1 LAVRI
6 RLLRMGR
13 KKKPFYRI
21 VVMDS
26 HTRRDGRYL
35 EKVGF
40 YNPIARPAEVR
51 VDKDKVLEWLKK
63 GATPSKTVF
72 NLLQKEGIAL
82 DWHLIRNVADEQVRK
97 VEFGKWELAQKMQ
110 TAHPVEEQE
119 EKKITSKGKKT
130 KTKSVEESATTAAED
145 KEETSKAAIKSVEE
159 PDTATAEEK
168 VEADEAETKS
178 FEEPATPTDEEKSE
192 ADKATTEEASE
203 VKVEEQTDSQADNP
217 EENTES

>member
-1 LAVRI
+1 MAVRI

-21 VVMDS
+21 VIMDS

-35 EKVGF
+35 DKVGF

-51 VDKDKVLEWLKK
+51 IEKDKVLEWLKK

-82 DWHLIRNVADEQVRK
+82 DWHLIRNVADEYVRK
-97 VEFGKWELAQKMQ
+97 VEFGKWELSKKIQ
-110 TAHPVEEQE
+110 TAQPVEEQE
-119 EKKITSKGKKT
+119 EKKVTSKSKKT
-130 KTKSVEESATTAAED
+130 KTRVVEESATTAAEEQ
-145 KEETSKAAIKSVEE
+145 EEAEEAANESVEQ
-159 PDTATAEEK
+159 PDTATAGEQ
-168 VEADEAETKS
+168 
-178 FEEPATPTDEEKSE
+178 SE
-192 ADKATTEEASE
+192 ANEVAAEEVSD
-203 VKVEEQTDSQADNP
+203 VKIDEQTNSQADNP

>member
-35 EKVGF
+35 DKVGF

-51 VDKDKVLEWLKK
+51 IDKDKVLEWLKK

-97 VEFGKWELAQKMQ
+97 VEFGKWELAKKMQ

-119 EKKITSKGKKT
+119 EKKVASKSKKT
-130 KTKSVEESATTAAED
+130 KTKSVEELAITAAEE
-145 KEETSKAAIKSVEE
+145 KEEADEAATKSVEE
-159 PDTATAEEK
+159 PDTATA
-168 VEADEAETKS
+168 
-178 FEEPATPTDEEKSE
+178 EEKSE

>member
-130 KTKSVEESATTAAED
+130 KTKSIEELTIPTDVE
-145 KEETSKAAIKSVEE
+145 KS
-159 PDTATAEEK
+159 
-168 VEADEAETKS
+168 EADEAETMS
-178 FEEPATPTDEEKSE
+178 VEEPATPTDEEKII
-192 ADKATTEEASE
+192 ADEVAAEETSE
-203 VKVEEQTDSQADNP
+203 VKAEGQTDSQAENP
-217 EENTES
+217 EANTES

>member
-1 LAVRI
+1 MAVRI

-21 VVMDS
+21 VIMDS

-35 EKVGF
+35 DKVGF

-51 VDKDKVLEWLKK
+51 IEKDKVLEWLKK

-82 DWHLIRNVADEQVRK
+82 DWHLIHNVADEYVRK
-97 VEFGKWELAQKMQ
+97 VEFGKWELSKKIQ
-110 TAHPVEEQE
+110 TAQPVEEQE
-119 EKKITSKGKKT
+119 EKKVTSKSKKT
-130 KTKSVEESATTAAED
+130 KTRVVEESATTAAEEQ
-145 KEETSKAAIKSVEE
+145 EEAEEAANESVEQ
-159 PDTATAEEK
+159 PDTATAGEQ
-168 VEADEAETKS
+168 
-178 FEEPATPTDEEKSE
+178 SE
-192 ADKATTEEASE
+192 ANEVAAEEVSD
-203 VKVEEQTDSQADNP
+203 VKIDEQTNSQADNP

>member
-1 LAVRI
+1 MAVRI

-26 HTRRDGRYL
+26 RTRRDGRYL

-40 YNPIARPAEVR
+40 YNPITRPAEVR

-97 VEFGKWELAQKMQ
+97 MEYGKWELTKKMQ
-110 TAHPVEEQE
+110 AAHLVEEQE
-119 EKKITSKGKKT
+119 EKKVTSKSKKT
-130 KTKSVEESATTAAED
+130 KTKSIEESATTTAEEQ
-145 KEETSKAAIKSVEE
+145 EETGEAVPKSVEE

-168 VEADEAETKS
+168 SETIEVAAE
-178 FEEPATPTDEEKSE
+178 EVD
-192 ADKATTEEASE
+192 E
-203 VKVEEQTDSQADNP
+203 VKLAEQTDSQADNP
-217 EENTES
+217 EVNTES

>member
-119 EKKITSKGKKT
+119 EKKITSKGKKA
-130 KTKSVEESATTAAED
+130 KTKSIEELTIPTDVE
-145 KEETSKAAIKSVEE
+145 KS
-159 PDTATAEEK
+159 
-168 VEADEAETKS
+168 EADEAETMS
-178 FEEPATPTDEEKSE
+178 VEEPATATDEEKIIAGE
-192 ADKATTEEASE
+192 VAAEETSE
-203 VKVEEQTDSQADNP
+203 VKAEGQTDSQAENP
-217 EENTES
+217 EANTES

>member
-119 EKKITSKGKKT
+119 EKKITSKGKKA
-130 KTKSVEESATTAAED
+130 KTKSIEELTIPTDVE
-145 KEETSKAAIKSVEE
+145 KS
-159 PDTATAEEK
+159 
-168 VEADEAETKS
+168 EADEAETMS
-178 FEEPATPTDEEKSE
+178 VEEPATPTDEEKSK

>member
-1 LAVRI
+1 MAVRI

-35 EKVGF
+35 DKVGF

-51 VDKDKVLEWLKK
+51 IDKDKVLEWLKK

-97 VEFGKWELAQKMQ
+97 VEFGKWELAKKMQ

-119 EKKITSKGKKT
+119 EKKVASKSKKT
-130 KTKSVEESATTAAED
+130 KTKSVEELAITAAEE
-145 KEETSKAAIKSVEE
+145 KEEADEAATKSVEE
-159 PDTATAEEK
+159 PDTATA
-168 VEADEAETKS
+168 
-178 FEEPATPTDEEKSE
+178 EEKSE

>member
-40 YNPIARPAEVR
+40 YNPIVRPAEVR
-51 VDKDKVLEWLKK
+51 IDKDKVLEWLKK

-110 TAHPVEEQE
+110 TSHPVEEQE
-119 EKKITSKGKKT
+119 EEKVTSKSKKT
-130 KTKSVEESATTAAED
+130 KTKSIEESA
-145 KEETSKAAIKSVEE
+145 
-159 PDTATAEEK
+159 ATIAEELE
-168 VEADEAETKS
+168 EADEA
-178 FEEPATPTDEEKSE
+178 
-192 ADKATTEEASE
+192 TTAEASE
-203 VKVEEQTDSQADNP
+203 VKVEEQANSQADNP
-217 EENTES
+217 EENTAPKIVE